1 MKRLLFFCAVAAT
14 LGLLQACSS
23 DQTTS
28 DSSATLYAAM
38 QDNPSLATQILPI
51 SHLDSMDN
59 WQPQAVSAVAYAAT
73 VKTAATDGPLTISV
87 ADLESD
93 LLGAFLK
100 PPALRVVMTD
110 AYLTDRVDEQ
120 GTLLCRQYYPK

>member
-59 WQPQAVSAVAYAAT
+59 WQPQAVSAVAYAAA

-87 ADLESD
+87 ADLERATNVAGQILFSSTVETS
-93 LLGAFLK
+93 GAPTNFSK
-100 PPALRVVMTD
+100 VMI
-110 AYLTDRVDEQ
+110 AS
-120 GTLLCRQYYPK
+120 KA